1 MTATGASNFMATIAA
16 TARSIR
22 PLFIITVLTGSFLL
36 FLIQPM
42 FARMALPKL
51 GGSPSVWNVAMLFY
65 QAVLLGGYV
74 YAHALQSFP
83 LKTQI
88 IVHAALFLAAIAFLP
103 IATASWL
110 PDPGSTQ
117 PTLWLL
123 ALLAVS
129 IGPVFFVV
137 SAQAPLMQAWFARSD
152 DPDALHPFFLYAASN
167 LGSLSAL
174 LAYPLLVETTTRL
187 KLQGIGW
194 AVGYLILM
202 MLTVAAG
209 VAASRRQ
216 APPRSLNRPRITWR
230 QRARWTVL
238 AFVPSGLL
246 LSTTT
251 HLTTDVMAMP
261 LLWVVPLAVYLASF
275 ILVFGK
281 NGERDTRIA
290 VGSAPALL
298 LLLGATTFVTIGTAA
313 LYFAV
318 IGVLLLFVVSVALH
332 GTLVAEKPDAADL
345 TEFYL
350 WMSVGGALGGLFCAI
365 IAPVIFDWGYEH
377 PILLVAAA
385 LLIPASPLNA
395 FTARLWAVGTNSA
408 VVLRY
413 AAPVIA
419 LALSLHAAIY
429 VQSQTDIV
437 GAALLALLIFSALA
451 IGQPLHFAWA
461 MLMLILALGGWR
473 QITGKDGPIDRTRSF
488 FGIYTV
494 LDNQHLG
501 LRQLLHGTTL
511 HGVQSLVPALATRPS
526 SYYAPKSGAGQIFSA
541 APALFGSNA
550 RLAFVGLGTG
560 TLACYAQPGQH
571 WTAFEIDPA
580 MEAIARNP
588 KLFSYIAKCKPD
600 MPVVLGDARLML
612 EKTAPASFDILAIDA
627 FSSDAIPLHL
637 MTKEAFVIYQRAL
650 SPDGILLV
658 HITNR
663 FLALEPV
670 VAAIA
675 SETGW
680 AMTVRNYQPQNNQPR
695 GSFDSESR
703 WLALTRTPK
712 RMAQILATMPDN
724 GADWAPPA
732 ANSRQTVWSDDF
744 ASILPAI
751 RRGGS
756 HSQ

>member
-1 MTATGASNFMATIAA
+1 MATIAV

-22 PLFIITVLTGSFLL
+22 PLFVATVLTGSFLL

-42 FARMALPKL
+42 FGRMALPKL

-74 YAHALQSFP
+74 YAHALQRFP
-83 LKTQI
+83 LKKQI
-88 IVHAALFLAAIAFLP
+88 IIHATLFLAAVAFLP
-103 IATASWL
+103 IGAASWL
-110 PDPGSTQ
+110 PDPGTTP

-152 DPDALHPFFLYAASN
+152 DPDALQPFFLYAASN
-167 LGSLSAL
+167 LGSLTAL

-187 KLQGIGW
+187 NLQGAGW
-194 AVGYLILM
+194 AFGYLILM
-202 MLTVAAG
+202 ALTIGAG
-209 VAASRRQ
+209 LSASGRQ
-216 APPRSLNRPRITWR
+216 VPPQRLDRPRINWR
-230 QRARWTVL
+230 QRVRWTVL
-238 AFVPSGLL
+238 ALVPSGLL

-281 NGERDTRIA
+281 NGARATQIA
-290 VGSAPALL
+290 VSSAPALL
-298 LLLGATTFVTIGTAA
+298 LLLGATTFFTIGTAA
-313 LYFAV
+313 LYFAM

-350 WMSVGGALGGLFCAI
+350 WMSVGGALGGFFCAI
-365 IAPVIFDWGYEH
+365 IAPLIFNWGYEH

-385 LLIPASPLNA
+385 LLIPAGPLGPL
-395 FTARLWAVGTNSA
+395 TARLWAVGTRSA
-408 VVLRY
+408 MVLRY
-413 AAPVIA
+413 AAPVAA
-419 LALSLHAAIY
+419 LALSLLAAIS
-429 VQSQTDIV
+429 VSSHPDAV
-437 GAALLALLIFSALA
+437 AAALLFLLILAALA

-461 MLMLILALGGWR
+461 MLMLIMALGGWR
-473 QITGKDGPIDRTRSF
+473 QITNNDGPINRTRSF

-494 LDNQHLG
+494 IDSQQLG

-511 HGVQSLVPALATRPS
+511 HGVQSLIPELSTRPS
-526 SYYAPKSGAGQIFSA
+526 SYYAPKSGAGQIFAA
-541 APALFGSNA
+541 APALFGPNA

-560 TLACYAQPGQH
+560 TLACYAQPGQR

-580 MEAIARNP
+580 METIARDP
-588 KLFSYIAKCKPD
+588 KLFSYIAECKPD
-600 MPVVLGDARLML
+600 MPVILGDARLML
-612 EKTAPASFDILAIDA
+612 EKTAPASYDILAVDA

-637 MTKEAFVIYQRAL
+637 MTREAFGIYQRAL
-650 SPDGILLV
+650 SPDGVLLV

-663 FLALEPV
+663 FLALEPI

-675 SETGW
+675 NDSGW
-680 AMTVRNYQPQNNQPR
+680 AMAVRNYKPEKKQLR
-695 GSFDSESR
+695 GSYDTESR
-703 WLALTRTPK
+703 WLALTRQPV
-712 RMAQILATMPDN
+712 RLAEILAAT
-724 GADWAPPA
+724 ADGNAGWTTPNTKAG
-732 ANSRQTVWSDDF
+732 QTVWTDDF

-751 RRGGS
+751 KPGGS
-756 HSQ
+756 HSD